1 MICIINN
8 ILMVGIKSCQ
18 ELDGQ
23 MIAKYDVG
31 ISECFTEILHGNV
44 VCSVERTIDGGSSAI
59 VQVHVLDC
67 VDEVGAVF
75 KFLVEVVSGKLN
87 SHPFSLLKVRKLKWS
102 RGE

>member
-1 MICIINN
+1 MEVFDSKYG
-8 ILMVGIKSCQ
+8 LKAVAMKKSNYIQ
-18 ELDGQ
+18 
-23 MIAKYDVG
+23 
-31 ISECFTEILHGNV
+31 V
-44 VCSVERTIDGGSSAI
+44 VCSVERTIDGSSAI

-87 SHPFSLLKVRKLKWS
+87 SHPFSLLKVRKLKWN